1 MMLIMVAVVL
11 QMTKSGLERKSH
23 DMMRQIAMNPIQPE
37 IPEKDYSGVRLPYF
51 VLEIDH
57 TAVVFSFV
65 SASDDTLEMG
75 STNVLK
81 EVSYDYS

>member
-1 MMLIMVAVVL
+1 MDFTPKVHWNI
-11 QMTKSGLERKSH
+11 TYE
-23 DMMRQIAMNPIQPE
+23 
-37 IPEKDYSGVRLPYF
+37 
-51 VLEIDH
+51 
-57 TAVVFSFV
+57 AVVFSFV